1 MLPHNRAANRTERKQ
16 SMFSKKT
23 ARRNF
28 MKIAGA
34 GIAGT
39 AIGASATASANTP
52 PATIA
57 DQFNVKTFGATGDGK
72 TLDTA
77 AINKAIEAA
86 ADAGGAVVL
95 FPAGTY
101 LCYSIHLKSN
111 ITLYLGS
118 GATILAADS
127 PSAGGGYDPPEPIA
141 WDKYQDYGHSHWLN
155 SLIWGEGIEN
165 VFIIGPGLI
174 WGKGLSRGAG
184 DKPLAP
190 GVGNK
195 SISLKNC
202 HNVTLRDFSML
213 HGGHFA
219 ILATGV
225 DNLTIDNLII
235 DTNRD
240 GMDIDCCRNVRLS
253 NCSVNSPWDDAICLK
268 SSYGLGFARAT
279 DHVTITNCNV
289 TGGYEEGT
297 LLDATFKPISPD
309 KAPRNGRIKFGTES
323 NGGFRNVTVSNCVIE
338 DCRGIALETVDGGL
352 LEDVSISNIT
362 MRGITDVPLF
372 VRLGRRMRGPEGTP
386 IGQLRRVNI
395 SNIISSHGS
404 SRQACLIT
412 GIPGHSIED
421 LELSNIM
428 ILHEGRRYEGRRGY
442 SATRTGDGLSRPQ
455 PLRLH
460 AGPRLL
466 HSPRERN
473 QAARHRS
480 QIRERR
486 PSPRLR
492 PRRCTRRVLPS
503 REIRASCR
511 CSNLLP
517 EKRLRL
523 QHLLEPPHSGLTFRK
538 DRTGA
543 ALEDL

>member
-1 MLPHNRAANRTERKQ
+1 
-16 SMFSKKT
+16 
-23 ARRNF
+23 
-28 MKIAGA
+28 
-34 GIAGT
+34 
-39 AIGASATASANTP
+39 
-52 PATIA
+52 
-57 DQFNVKTFGATGDGK
+57 VKTYGATGDGK

-86 ADAGGAVVL
+86 AAARGGVVL

-127 PSAGGGYDPPEPIA
+127 PASGHDGYDPPEPLP
-141 WDKYQDYGHSHWLN
+141 WDKYQDYGHSHWHN

-165 VFIIGPGLI
+165 VFIIGPGRI
-174 WGKGLSRGAG
+174 WGKGLSRGEG
-184 DKPLAP
+184 DEPLAA

-240 GMDIDCCRNVRLS
+240 GMDIDCCRNVRVS

-279 DHVTITNCNV
+279 DHVTISNCYV

-352 LEDVSISNIT
+352 LEDISISNIT
-362 MRGITDVPLF
+362 MRGVTDVPLF
-372 VRLGRRMRGPEGTP
+372 IRLGRRMRSPEGTP

-395 SNIISSHGS
+395 SNIVSSHGS

-412 GIPGHSIED
+412 GIPGHPIED
-421 LELSNIM
+421 LKLSNIV
-428 ILHEGRRYEGRRGY
+428 ILHEGGGTKQDAAIEPPENETDYPDPNRFGPMPAHGFYIRHVKWLDMRDIEVKYVKEDLRPGFVLDDVHGADFIHVKSEQAAGVPTFSLKNVSDFSIY
-442 SATRTGDGLSRPQ
+442 LSRPI
-455 PLRLH
+455 PDTHL
-460 AGPRLL
+460 
-466 HSPRERN
+466 
-473 QAARHRS
+473 
-480 QIRERR
+480 
-486 PSPRLR
+486 
-492 PRRCTRRVLPS
+492 
-503 REIRASCR
+503 
-511 CSNLLP
+511 
-517 EKRLRL
+517 EKVDQQQL
-523 QHLLEPPHSGLTFRK
+523 
-538 DRTGA
+538 
-543 ALEDL
+543 